1 MKIFENNKSG
11 KLYMLVYDDAE
22 NVTNGKNEFMMIY
35 RELYGNN
42 KLFCRNREEFYKKFT
57 RYRGELW
64 KIDIKAVKR

>member
-35 RELYGNN
+35 RELYGSN
-42 KLFCRNREEFYKKFT
+42 KLFCRNREEFKK
-57 RYRGELW
+57 
-64 KIDIKAVKR
+64 KIYTI